1 MVELESN
8 TSINLTKEEVNP
20 EPALCLLELLF
31 NIEEYLVKRARGNKL
46 RVKTIWDQN
55 HSH

>member
-46 RVKTIWDQN
+46 RVKTI
-55 HSH
+55 